1 MNKKITKEVF
11 KGICGDKLLSR
22 HKTQNQ
28 EVLRQLYVYI
38 DQKVLFDKNGKI
50 EEGIDIEKL
59 LDEFEKTLQSL

>member
-22 HKTQNQ
+22 YKTQNQ
-28 EVLRQLYVYI
+28 EVLRQLYIYI

-59 LDEFEKTLQSL
+59 LDEFEKTR